1 MKAFGT
7 SKRLLLLFCLL
18 VPLTGAFAQKKGKG
32 HGVVEPYSISLLA
45 LQGPN
50 ATDVYVTVQTSDAD
64 FPVPPSLKKLQVKVF
79 NSDGKLITVENTK
92 DVPVTGDQ
100 ATVSLAGLADARRVE
115 VQVHI
120 KTDQTVDEEVLDGS
134 ADVLKR
140 PDLVV
145 SAIDAPA
152 QVILNTSFSVGAT
165 IRETNLEVG
174 ATATVTLW
182 EGATPLGS
190 VSGVHVEAGGE
201 ADVTF
206 NGLTGSSVG
215 LHQYTVAISAA
226 DPAEYDDTNNDS
238 SFSILVVSPDLVI
251 SEINAPTQASVNIP
265 FSIEAVIAETRLQV
279 GASATVSL
287 YEGESLLGSIPN
299 VQVPAGGQVSAVFQ
313 GLTESTTGDH
323 EYTVRISGAT
333 PEEFDT
339 TNNDSSFTITFVAAA
354 DPMLYSI
361 NYNRTD
367 NFYRHFLTT
376 YCDGTYYEE
385 TQTGK
390 TETLQ
395 YSALANPTYRLH
407 APFDQVIWEVETES
421 GVVARHDTA
430 NLVPYS
436 SSDDGNGTY
445 VDYYEAYNGNSNFYY
460 YLTIGGYPVNGEPFH
475 YVNFQL
481 TKYAT
486 NFLYIYHYADGTVDS
501 THANHDA
508 DSLLVS
514 AGSLVKVRLLLSD
527 DGHNL
532 GGEGVSS
539 VEQSHFGIDIPA
551 GPGCPSTSMTI
562 QYDRF
567 HGDHDGTTDPS
578 KLPTGATASVE
589 IPLHASNSPETLPTE
604 TELDRN
610 YPNPFNPSTTI
621 RFQLPERRH
630 VTVAVF
636 NMLGQ
641 RVATLVDGEMSA
653 GYHNVVWNAGSAPS
667 GVYFV
672 RMQAGA
678 YTAIRRAILTK

>member
-1 MKAFGT
+1 MNALGT

-18 VPLTGAFAQKKGKG
+18 IPVTGMFAQKKG
-32 HGVVEPYSISLLA
+32 HGVVEPFSINLLA
-45 LQGPN
+45 LRGPN
-50 ATDVYVTVQTSDAD
+50 ATDVYVTVGTSDPA
-64 FPVPPSLKKLQVKVF
+64 FPIPTSLKKLQVKAF
-79 NSDGKLITVENTK
+79 DSKGKLITVENTK
-92 DVPVTGDQ
+92 DVPMTGDQ
-100 ATVSLAGLADARRVE
+100 ATVSLADLVDASRVE

-120 KTDQTVDEEVLDGS
+120 KTAETVDEEVLTGA

-152 QVILNTSFSVGAT
+152 QVNLSASFSVGAT

-182 EGATPLGS
+182 EGVTPLGS
-190 VSGVHVEAGGE
+190 VAGVQVAAGGE
-201 ADVTF
+201 TDVEF
-206 NGLTGSSVG
+206 NGLTGSPVG

-238 SFSILVVSPDLVI
+238 SFSVLVVSPDLVV
-251 SEINAPTQASVNIP
+251 SEINAPTQANVNIP

-279 GASATVSL
+279 GATATVSL

-299 VQVPAGGQVSAVFQ
+299 VQVAAGGHVSAVFQ

-323 EYTVRISGAT
+323 DFTVKISGVT

-339 TNNDSSFTITFVAAA
+339 TNNDSTFTITFLAAA

-361 NYNRTD
+361 TYNRTD
-367 NFYRHFLTT
+367 NFYRHLLTT

-390 TETLQ
+390 TESLQ
-395 YSALANPTYRLH
+395 YRAVANPSYRLH

-436 SSDDGNGTY
+436 STDDGAGTY
-445 VDYYEAYNGNSNFYY
+445 ADYYEAENGSSNFYY
-460 YLTIGGYPVNGEPFH
+460 YLTIGGYLIDGAPFH
-475 YVNFQL
+475 YIDFRL

-486 NFLYIYHYADGTVDS
+486 NFLYIYHYPTGVVDS
-501 THANHDA
+501 THVNHDA
-508 DSLLVS
+508 DSLFVA
-514 AGSLVKVRLLLSD
+514 AGSMLKVRLLLSD

-532 GGEGVSS
+532 GGEGFSPIT
-539 VEQSHFGIDIPA
+539 QSHFGVDIPG
-551 GPGCPSTSMTI
+551 GPGCPSTSNTV

-567 HGDHDGTTDPS
+567 QGIHDGTTDPS

-589 IPLHASNSPETLPTE
+589 IPLHASNSETLPAE

-653 GYHNVVWNAGSAPS
+653 GYHNVVWNAGAAPS